1 MSAIEQGKTTRFAHF
16 RCTRPSLA
24 RMELYVSFW
33 KTSRQFLE
41 KNPMGYTMQGFGLK
55 EHFKQTA
62 VVPI

>member
-1 MSAIEQGKTTRFAHF
+1 MRT
-16 RCTRPSLA
+16 
-24 RMELYVSFW
+24 W

>member
-1 MSAIEQGKTTRFAHF
+1 MRT
-16 RCTRPSLA
+16 
-24 RMELYVSFW
+24 W

-62 VVPI
+62 VVPILKKRSSNSVDTCGKLPIYR